1 MEVTRQFLAT
11 NNKVINR
18 GDSFRRRDPAPRD
31 QRASPR
37 RAEHSGGAGAGQ
49 AAPQIHVA
57 GEAGPARHVSG
68 PHVDKCF
75 RVVFLGGREVG
86 KSSIVD
92 QFMSSEHAD
101 VYEDTEEEDDS
112 RHTRER
118 SVRTS
123 WPIFLTL
130 LSACV
135 NVLFVLRLLTVD
147 VNNVLT
153 QLSLVEV
160 TLDSASSLDTLD
172 TVTDEY
178 NPDCF
183 VLVYAVDDRESFEVA
198 RATLRQLADT
208 SHLAGKRCILVGA
221 KADLVRSRVVST
233 GDGCAVAMETGDS

>member
-37 RAEHSGGAGAGQ
+37 RAEHSGGSGAGQ

-118 SVRTS
+118 SV
-123 WPIFLTL
+123 LTL

-135 NVLFVLRLLTVD
+135 HVLFVLRLLTVD